1 MIVDVV
7 VADGDS
13 FHSVCDRDGRG
24 LMATRYALSGNII
37 LFDSTSLHHVNCA
50 LEIGSGWD
58 GARMEQGW
66 SERRMGSRWGG
77 SG

>member
-1 MIVDVV
+1 MIVGDVDVV

-24 LMATRYALSGNII
+24 RMATRYALSGNII
-37 LFDSTSLHHVNCA
+37 LFDSTFLHHANCT
-50 LEIGSGWD
+50 LKLGSGWN

-66 SERRMGSRWGG
+66 SEQRMR